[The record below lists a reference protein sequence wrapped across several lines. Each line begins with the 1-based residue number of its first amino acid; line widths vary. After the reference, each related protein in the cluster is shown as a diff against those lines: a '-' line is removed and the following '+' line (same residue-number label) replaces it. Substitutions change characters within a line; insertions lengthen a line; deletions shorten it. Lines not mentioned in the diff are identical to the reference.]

1 MGHSV
6 LLGPETILVRGL
18 VKLVPALTYHFCLN
32 LPATFSQPRTSI
44 ISGPSSSMRFERA
57 LERVFAP
64 GKQGNQIVTPSTS
77 TLESRHD
84 DWSVAE

>member
-1 MGHSV
+1 
-6 LLGPETILVRGL
+6 
-18 VKLVPALTYHFCLN
+18 
-32 LPATFSQPRTSI
+32 
-44 ISGPSSSMRFERA
+44 MRFERA

-84 DWSVAE
+84 DSSAAE